1 MNVCQHQST
10 AISLA
15 QTLLVL
21 PIVYSEAVLTFA
33 IATYDT
39 EP

>member
-10 AISLA
+10 AISLS
-15 QTLLVL
+15 QNLLVL
-21 PIVYSEAVLTFA
+21 PTVCSEAVLTFA

>member
-15 QTLLVL
+15 QNLLVL
-21 PIVYSEAVLTFA
+21 PTVYREAVLTFA